1 MTEEKVIQT
10 VINSGTVIGST
21 YSQAVNVTVTD
32 IDVTIEFAFIFPND
46 PTKGQ
51 VVSRVT
57 MPKSTGVQLAEL
69 ILTTDKIHEKR
80 KGDKKDD

>member
-1 MTEEKVIQT
+1 MSTEKITQT
-10 VINSGTVIGST
+10 IINSGTVVGST

-46 PTKGQ
+46 PSKGQ
-51 VVSRVT
+51 AVARVT
-57 MPKSTGVQLAEL
+57 MPKSTGIQLAEL

-80 KGDKKDD
+80 KGGKKND